1 MTLTAVRSR
10 SPDPPVA
17 TDGPTRRVL
26 PPAARILPGIVALLG
41 STVATLGRG
50 VLLAGATLGFAVKD
64 LLLLRLPAGELA
76 VQAWMLLKVTATPAV
91 LMAVPIGAVVS
102 IQVGGLVNQLGASS
116 MVGAASGFGVIRQG
130 APIVTGFLMGGVAAS
145 AIAAD
150 LGARQVRDELDAL
163 RVMAV
168 DPVRRLVVPRF
179 LALMLIAPI
188 LCFVIIASAVSAAY
202 LLAVGFNGVS
212 AGSFWMSFG
221 AFARVS
227 DVWFALG
234 KTIVFGAI
242 VGIIASLR
250 GIEARRGPRGVAD
263 AVNSAVVL
271 SV

>member
-1 MTLTAVRSR
+1 
-10 SPDPPVA
+10 
-17 TDGPTRRVL
+17 
-26 PPAARILPGIVALLG
+26 
-41 STVATLGRG
+41 
-50 VLLAGATLGFAVKD
+50 
-64 LLLLRLPAGELA
+64 
-76 VQAWMLLKVTATPAV
+76 
-91 LMAVPIGAVVS
+91 
-102 IQVGGLVNQLGASS
+102 
-116 MVGAASGFGVIRQG
+116 
-130 APIVTGFLMGGVAAS
+130 
-145 AIAAD
+145 
-150 LGARQVRDELDAL
+150 
-163 RVMAV
+163 MAV

-271 SV
+271 SVVSIVIANVGITQLQTMFVPAEIS